1 MTTDAP
7 PEPDDFDDDSDEEF
21 GDDFEPE
28 EPSEPG
34 DELFVHQYGQ
44 WCGWQDGTP
53 EEEAEDLGTG
63 PLSLRIRP
71 GWSYSFQIYHNDLV
85 EADEGLLDPR
95 VRAFC
100 ERVGAF
106 PQLRTLHLGEQS
118 LLSDA
123 AFEGIAS
130 LRGLRSLTLNGT
142 ERISLASFRRLC
154 GLPLLE
160 TLAIHGLPIADAT
173 ACGLLG
179 SIPNL
184 TRLELSATDSLTDA
198 GWSPC
203 PGPGVCASCS

>member
-1 MTTDAP
+1 MAFPNDGPKISTPAKAISLRNNYDGKGPTFSLSGFTPMTTDAP

-28 EPSEPG
+28 EPSAPG

-123 AFEGIAS
+123 AF
-130 LRGLRSLTLNGT
+130 
-142 ERISLASFRRLC
+142 
-154 GLPLLE
+154 
-160 TLAIHGLPIADAT
+160 
-173 ACGLLG
+173 
-179 SIPNL
+179 
-184 TRLELSATDSLTDA
+184 
-198 GWSPC
+198 
-203 PGPGVCASCS
+203 